1 MTQCHYSHTD
11 DGTKFTCKQC
21 GLDLTAD
28 DWGLDYDLVKEPCPK
43 ATPPWSK
50 WSINQALLDSIRKH
64 FGTKDFTNKD
74 AYVIY
79 AEEHATPYAEKQN
92 KLHPEYIFHPGNPKD
107 PMLQMNVRNTLCKA
121 AYPGIDILIRLGP
134 GHYKF
139 PEA

>member
-50 WSINQALLDSIRKH
+50 WRINQSLLDSIRKH
-64 FGTKDFTNKD
+64 FGTKAFTNKD

-79 AEEHATPYAEKQN
+79 SEEHSVPWWQREV
-92 KLHPEYIFHPGNPKD
+92 KLHPETFYHPNPPTD
-107 PMLQMNVRNTLCKA
+107 PFLQMNVRNTLCKA
-121 AYPGIDILIRLGP
+121 AWEDIIIRLGP
-134 GHYKF
+134 GHYCLK
-139 PEA
+139 EE